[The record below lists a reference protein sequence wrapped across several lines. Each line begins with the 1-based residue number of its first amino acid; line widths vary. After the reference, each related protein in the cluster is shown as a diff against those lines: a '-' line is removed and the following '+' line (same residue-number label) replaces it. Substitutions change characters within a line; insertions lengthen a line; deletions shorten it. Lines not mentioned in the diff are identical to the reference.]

1 MKKSLLQEVGEF
13 AVRENL
19 SRNYSDFATQ
29 FLGKNPNW
37 YAYQTHMGRDFSL
50 PALIN
55 CLQRF
60 QTLTAKLGTFDTV
73 WQSEI
78 LEIEQLQTKMWNK
91 LQEHLGK
98 NVRIKIIS

>member
-1 MKKSLLQEVGEF
+1 MRKTLLQDVADF
-13 AVRENL
+13 TIRENL
-19 SRNYSDFATQ
+19 AKNYSDFSKNW
-29 FLGKNPNW
+29 LNKNPNW
-37 YAYQTHMGRDFSL
+37 YAYQTHMQRDFSL
-50 PALIN
+50 PTLIN

-60 QTLTAKLGTFDTV
+60 QQITKKLGTFDTV

-78 LEIEQLQTKMWNK
+78 LEIEQLQAKMQNK